1 MKQRTKWLAGLFVAA
16 SASLLLAGP
25 SYGCGCHRLAPVRE
39 RIVQSN
45 FCTFEQP
52 VAIQRTT
59 SCVMESPSSTAWS
72 EPSNPGLT
80 VGSVISAPFRAV
92 GSGLAW
98 SGRTLSGQ
106 PEYVGSREYIE
117 PVGQLEPVGERFTTV
132 TTTKTFHHKYLKR
145 HMLRKISYSNSM
157 LMPVGERFTTVK
169 TFRSKTMLEP
179 IGEKITT
186 VKTFHRRVL
195 LEPVGEKITTIK
207 YLKMRPVLE
216 PVGERI
222 LIRNYSPWYSCD

>member
-1 MKQRTKWLAGLFVAA
+1 MKQRIKWIAALFVAA
-16 SASLLLAGP
+16 SASLVLAGP
-25 SYGCGCHRLAPVRE
+25 SYGCGCNRLAPVRE

-45 FCTFEQP
+45 SSTIEQP
-52 VAIQRTT
+52 VLIQRSTT
-59 SCVMESPSSTAWS
+59 FVMESPSRTVWS
-72 EPSNPGLT
+72 EPSNPGL
-80 VGSVISAPFRAV
+80 VIGSVVSAPFRAV

-98 SGRTLSGQ
+98 TGRTLSG

-117 PVGQLEPVGERFTTV
+117 PMSTLEPVGERITTV
-132 TTTKTFHHKYLKR
+132 TTTKTFHHKYFKR
-145 HMLRKISYSNSM
+145 HMLKKVTYSSSM

-195 LEPVGEKITTIK
+195 LEPVGE
-207 YLKMRPVLE
+207 
-216 PVGERI
+216 RI
-222 LIRNYSPWYSCD
+222 IIRSYSPWSSCD